1 MKGERNHLVDQVH
14 AERAAEEAAAEARKN
29 LPPVER
35 VRAAQEHLKELKE
48 IREAKIKIEAKME
61 LLGRAF
67 RDMGIATA
75 LAGLWRQYLKG
86 CRRHVFQVRRVAV
99 CVVMMLDLKIRINW

>member
-1 MKGERNHLVDQVH
+1 
-14 AERAAEEAAAEARKN
+14 
-29 LPPVER
+29 
-35 VRAAQEHLKELKE
+35 
-48 IREAKIKIEAKME
+48 ME

-99 CVVMMLDLKIRINW
+99 CVVMMLDLKMRINWLMSSHRSLINLHQHLRLVSIFNLNLTAKNLTC